1 MQHILT
7 DQEIN
12 NMAKDVNKVDLLDL
26 LTAEKGK
33 AESLI
38 TDVDELNSVTA
49 LQIELNDMR
58 SIIENLNFLIQN
70 IQNV

>member
-33 AESLI
+33 AAKI
-38 TDVDELNSVTA
+38 MIDT
-49 LQIELNDMR
+49 IEISEPSTLLYNK
-58 SIIENLNFLIQN
+58 
-70 IQNV
+70 